1 MTASAAVMSQP
12 QYRLSPLSDAP
23 WVRDA
28 ALSDGVV
35 FECIGPWSSLAMTL
49 LLTELAEAGLL
60 IRHVAVMPVSGS
72 AIDCVHELRAPWVS
86 LRLVFP
92 VLKSRQAQQ
101 VQQICAGW
109 FATQVAQERAPL
121 DGPCAL

>member
-60 IRHVAVMPVSGS
+60 IRHVAVMPVSS
-72 AIDCVHELRAPWVS
+72 FHDLCAPWVS

-109 FATQVAQERAPL
+109 FATQVPQERAPL